1 VNGRLAPG
9 GVVEDTVSVQIPD
22 SLFKASLDG
31 MRLYQKIIP
40 LRPGLYKM
48 DVVVK
53 DTNSGNVGVVNTR
66 LQVPRYPDERLQ
78 LSSLILADL
87 VEAVP
92 LNQVGSGSFILGANK
107 VRPSVSGEFVRT
119 RDEDLKLWFQVYNLK
134 LDEATKK
141 PSATVE
147 MVFTK
152 NNQEVKRIVEQST
165 ELSNAA
171 AQMTIVQSLPLS
183 DFEPGQYSVQV
194 KVTDNLTKDVI
205 ASKDNFI
212 VR

>member
-1 VNGRLAPG
+1 
-9 GVVEDTVSVQIPD
+9 PD

-31 MRLYQKIIP
+31 VRLYQKIMS

-48 DVVVK
+48 DIVVK
-53 DTNSGNVGVVNTR
+53 DINSGNVGVVNTR

-87 VEAVP
+87 VDP
-92 LNQVGSGSFILGANK
+92 LPPSQVGSGPFILGATK
-107 VRPSVSGEFVRT
+107 VRPSVAGEFLRS
-119 RDEDLKLWFQVYNLK
+119 RDKDLKLWFQIYNLK

-152 NNQEVKRIVEQST
+152 NNQEVKKIVEQS
-165 ELSNAA
+165 S
-171 AQMTIVQSLPLS
+171 
-183 DFEPGQYSVQV
+183 
-194 KVTDNLTKDVI
+194 
-205 ASKDNFI
+205 
-212 VR
+212 